1 MNVVPSVDNFE
12 VPKLDKV
19 GVFGVPDGD
28 DGVHLLD
35 QLLLLL
41 VLEVH
46 VPLGE
51 PRLPSPVLD
60 HYEFDSHVADNQ
72 HKISESVDICT
83 FIHIIRT
90 RRVYHVPLL
99 FTKN

>member
-1 MNVVPSVDNFE
+1 MFAVNVVPSVDNFE

-41 VLEVH
+41 SLEVV
-46 VPLGE
+46 VPFGQPGLAG
-51 PRLPSPVLD
+51 PVLQISRALL
-60 HYEFDSHVADNQ
+60 HIWTSVEREF
-72 HKISESVDICT
+72 
-83 FIHIIRT
+83 
-90 RRVYHVPLL
+90 P
-99 FTKN
+99 

>member
-19 GVFGVPDGD
+19 GVLGVPDGD

-46 VPLGE
+46 VPLGQ
-51 PRLPSPVLD
+51 PSLPCPILYHDELNAHCSD
-60 HYEFDSHVADNQ
+60 IFGDSGN
-72 HKISESVDICT
+72 ISW
-83 FIHIIRT
+83 
-90 RRVYHVPLL
+90 L
-99 FTKN
+99 

>member
-19 GVFGVPDGD
+19 GVLGVPDGD
-28 DGVHLLD
+28 DGVPLLD

-46 VPLGE
+46 VPLGQ
-51 PRLPSPVLD
+51 PRLSRPVLD
-60 HYEFDSHVADNQ
+60 HYELNAHSCCVFG
-72 HKISESVDICT
+72 ISGNI
-83 FIHIIRT
+83 
-90 RRVYHVPLL
+90 
-99 FTKN
+99 